1 VNPRIAI
8 VAATP
13 AEIEPFM
20 HFLQTN
26 AQQHAFQTYQ
36 IHSLF
41 IDILYTGIGIME
53 TMYALMDYISHRHPD
68 GWIQAGIGGAF
79 DPSLSMGQ
87 VYTIA
92 SEMLIGFGAE
102 EQNGIIRDPFQLGW
116 SDSDAFPFQAG
127 LLPCSYHIKSNLPSA
142 TGMTSFVSH
151 GDASRIELMRKGKSA
166 QIESMEG
173 APFFYISLLKKIPFL
188 SFRSISNYVE
198 PRDVSKWQIKPA
210 IDQLNTSLVTWLEE
224 NSFNIDKLFGIGA
237 Q

>member
-1 VNPRIAI
+1 
-8 VAATP
+8 
-13 AEIEPFM
+13 
-20 HFLQTN
+20 
-26 AQQHAFQTYQ
+26 
-36 IHSLF
+36 
-41 IDILYTGIGIME
+41 ME

-68 GWIQAGIGGAF
+68 GWVLAGIGGAF
-79 DPSLSMGQ
+79 DPSLTMGQ
-87 VYTIA
+87 TYTIS

-102 EQNGIIRDPFQLGW
+102 EQSGIIRDPFESGW
-116 SDSDAFPFQAG
+116 SDSDAFPYEAG
-127 LLPCSYHIKSNLPSA
+127 VLSCPYHIKSNLPSA

-151 GDASRIELMRKGKSA
+151 GDASRIELMRKGKNA

-210 IDQLNTSLVTWLEE
+210 IDQLNTSLIEWLEE
-224 NSFNIDKLFGIGA
+224 HTYNVDKLFGIGA